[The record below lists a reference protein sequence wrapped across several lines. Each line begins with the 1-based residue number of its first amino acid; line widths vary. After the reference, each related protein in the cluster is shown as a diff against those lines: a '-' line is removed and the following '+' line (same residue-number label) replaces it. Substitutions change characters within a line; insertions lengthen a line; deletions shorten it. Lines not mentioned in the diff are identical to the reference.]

1 MFRSIPTAVR
11 LRGPKS
17 ITRNY
22 NPFNI
27 AQLPRVTNFHSTAM
41 APIKVAVLDDYHN
54 ISSEYLAKLP
64 SSTFEIAYFPSTLP
78 SYAHPSTSASSK
90 AELVARLAPFEIIST
105 IRERTPFPG
114 ALLEKLPNLKLLQT
128 TGNRNLAID
137 LDAARRLGIA
147 VVGTSFRGK
156 HIDAPPGPDSTT
168 QHTIALILALARN
181 VPADDLAVKTGAW
194 QSSLALPLTG
204 RTVGIVGL
212 GRLGIAVASIL
223 SQAFGMHVVA
233 WSSSLTQET
242 ADEKAAAAGLPV
254 ESAWGKTFEVVTKE
268 ELFRRADVVSVH
280 YVLSERSRGVI
291 GRAELALL
299 KPSALL
305 VNTSRGPLV
314 DEDALLQVLKEGKI
328 GGAALDVF
336 ELEPLPKESEWR
348 SEKWGKEGRSKV
360 VLTPHMGYVEEG
372 TLRAWA
378 EEVVRNLEKWG
389 KGEGGEL
396 TPLSG

>member
-1 MFRSIPTAVR
+1 
-11 LRGPKS
+11 
-17 ITRNY
+17 
-22 NPFNI
+22 
-27 AQLPRVTNFHSTAM
+27 M
-41 APIKVAVLDDYHN
+41 APIK
-54 ISSEYLAKLP
+54 
-64 SSTFEIAYFPSTLP
+64 
-78 SYAHPSTSASSK
+78 
-90 AELVARLAPFEIIST
+90 
-105 IRERTPFPG
+105 
-114 ALLEKLPNLKLLQT
+114 T
-128 TGNRNLAID
+128 TGTRNLAID

-156 HIDAPPGPDSTT
+156 LADPPPGPDSTT
-168 QHTIALILALARN
+168 QHTLALVHALARN
-181 VPADDLAVKTGAW
+181 IPADDLSVKTGAW
-194 QSSLALPLTG
+194 QSTFALPLTG

-223 SQAFGMHVVA
+223 SSAFGMRVVT
-233 WSSSLTQET
+233 WSSSLTQEV

-254 ESAWGKTFEVVTKE
+254 ESAWGKTFEVVSKE
-268 ELFRRADVVSVH
+268 ELFRRADLVSVH
-280 YVLSERSRGVI
+280 YVLSERSRGVV

-314 DEDALLQVLKEGKI
+314 DQEALLEVLKEGKI

-336 ELEPLPKESEWR
+336 ELEPLPKDSEWR
-348 SEKWGKEGRSKV
+348 SEKWGKEGRSRV

-372 TLRAWA
+372 TLRPWA
-378 EEVVRNLEKWG
+378 EEAVRNIERWG